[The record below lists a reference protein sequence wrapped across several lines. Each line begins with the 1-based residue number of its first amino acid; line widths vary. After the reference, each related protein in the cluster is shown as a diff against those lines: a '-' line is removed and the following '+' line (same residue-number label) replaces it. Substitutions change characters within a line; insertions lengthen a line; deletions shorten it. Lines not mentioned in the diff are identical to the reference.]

1 MKNVLI
7 TGTTKGIGLA
17 IKNELELSGYKVFG
31 SGRSELIQDNYLSID
46 LSDTN
51 NAKALYDKAKEI
63 IGEID
68 ILINNA
74 GQFFYSSIEKIN
86 EEEVRKLINL
96 NFITPCLLCSY
107 VSEDM
112 KKNNFGRIINI
123 GSISGVVGEA
133 YASLYS
139 ATKSGLS
146 GLTKSL
152 ALELAQYNI
161 TVNQINPGW
170 VDTNLTNNALS
181 EEEKEQT
188 LDIIPQKRFIE
199 PIEVAKLCKYLVSE
213 DAKGLTGQNINL
225 CAGLSCGA

>member
-1 MKNVLI
+1 M
-7 TGTTKGIGLA
+7 
-17 IKNELELSGYKVFG
+17 
-31 SGRSELIQDNYLSID
+31 
-46 LSDTN
+46 
-51 NAKALYDKAKEI
+51 
-63 IGEID
+63 
-68 ILINNA
+68 
-74 GQFFYSSIEKIN
+74 
-86 EEEVRKLINL
+86 
-96 NFITPCLLCSY
+96 
-107 VSEDM
+107 
-112 KKNNFGRIINI
+112 
-123 GSISGVVGEA
+123 
-133 YASLYS
+133 YS

-170 VDTNLTNNALS
+170 VDTNLTNNVLS

>member
-7 TGTTKGIGLA
+7 TGSTKGIGLA
-17 IKNELELSGYKVFG
+17 IKNELELSGYRVFG
-31 SGRSELIQDNYLSID
+31 SGRSELNQDSYLCAD

-51 NAKALYDKAKEI
+51 NAILLYEKAKQHL
-63 IGEID
+63 GNID

-74 GQFFYSSIEKIN
+74 GEFLYSPIENTNKDITQ
-86 EEEVRKLINL
+86 KLINL
-96 NFITPCLLCSY
+96 NFTTPCLLCSY
-107 VSEDM
+107 VAKDM

-133 YASLYS
+133 YASIYS
-139 ATKSGLS
+139 ATKAGLG

-170 VDTNLTNNALS
+170 VETNLTNNALDKK
-181 EEEKEQT
+181 EKEQT